1 MKLLRP
7 KDVCELLSIHPNTL
21 RKWVKEGKIKPV
33 YTPKGTPRY
42 RLEDVMR
49 LIGEVRRTVVGY
61 ARVSSRTQKDDLERQ
76 VEVIKKY
83 AKEKG
88 YGDIEVLTDIGS
100 GLNEDRRNFNKL
112 LDMIISKKVSVIVVA
127 YKDRLT
133 RFGYKMLEKL
143 ASGYGVRIEV
153 VNGEEPKDFHQE
165 LVEDLI
171 TIISHFA
178 GKLYGKRSHK
188 YKKVVDGARKLI
200 KDC

>member
-7 KDVCELLSIHPNTL
+7 KEVCELLGIHPNTL

-42 RLEDVMR
+42 RLEDVMKI
-49 LIGEVRRTVVGY
+49 IGEAKKAIIGY
-61 ARVSSRTQKDDLERQ
+61 ARVSSRAQKDDLERQ
-76 VEVIKKY
+76 VEVIRRY
-83 AKEKG
+83 AKERG

-100 GLNEDRRNFNKL
+100 GLNEDRKNFNKL
-112 LDMIISKKVSVIVVA
+112 LDMIISKKVSVILVA

-133 RFGYKMLEKL
+133 RFGYKILEKL

-153 VNGEEPKDFHQE
+153 VNGEEPKDFYQE

-171 TIISHFA
+171 TIISNFA

-188 YKKVVDGARKLI
+188 YRKVIDGARKLI
-200 KDC
+200 EDC

>member
-7 KDVCELLSIHPNTL
+7 KEVCELLGIHPNTL

-42 RLEDVMR
+42 RLEDVMKI
-49 LIGEVRRTVVGY
+49 IGEAKKAIIGY

-76 VEVIKKY
+76 VEVIRRY
-83 AKEKG
+83 AKERG

-100 GLNEDRRNFNKL
+100 GLNEDRKNFNKL
-112 LDMIISKKVSVIVVA
+112 LDMIISKKVSVILVA

-133 RFGYKMLEKL
+133 RFGYKILEKL

-153 VNGEEPKDFHQE
+153 VNGEEPKDIYQE

-188 YKKVVDGARKLI
+188 YRKVIDGARKLI
-200 KDC
+200 EDC

>member
-7 KDVCELLSIHPNTL
+7 KEVCELLGIHPNTL

-42 RLEDVMR
+42 RLKDVMKI
-49 LIGEVRRTVVGY
+49 IGEAKKAIIGY

-76 VEVIKKY
+76 VEVIRRY
-83 AKEKG
+83 AKERG

-100 GLNEDRRNFNKL
+100 GLNEDRKNFNKL
-112 LDMIISKKVSVIVVA
+112 LDMIISKKVSVILVA

-133 RFGYKMLEKL
+133 RFGYKILEKL

-153 VNGEEPKDFHQE
+153 VNGEEPKDIYQE

-188 YKKVVDGARKLI
+188 YRKVIDGARKLI
-200 KDC
+200 EDC

>member
-7 KDVCELLSIHPNTL
+7 KEVCELLGIHPNTL

-42 RLEDVMR
+42 RLEDVMKI
-49 LIGEVRRTVVGY
+49 IGEAKKAIIGY

-76 VEVIKKY
+76 VEVIRRY
-83 AKEKG
+83 AKERG
-88 YGDIEVLTDIGS
+88 YGDIEVLTDFGS
-100 GLNEDRRNFNKL
+100 GLNEDRKNFNKL
-112 LDMIISKKVSVIVVA
+112 LDMIISKKVSVIVIA

-133 RFGYKMLEKL
+133 RFGYKILEKL

-153 VNGEEPKDFHQE
+153 VNGEEPKDFYQE

-178 GKLYGKRSHK
+178 GKLYGKRSYK
-188 YKKVVDGARKLI
+188 YRKMIDGARKLI
-200 KDC
+200 EDC

>member
-7 KDVCELLSIHPNTL
+7 KEVCELLGIHPNTL

-42 RLEDVMR
+42 RLEDVMK
-49 LIGEVRRTVVGY
+49 LIGETKRVIIGY

-76 VEVIKKY
+76 VEVIRRY

-88 YGDIEVLTDIGS
+88 YGDIEVLTDISS
-100 GLNEDRRNFNKL
+100 GLNEDRRSFNKL
-112 LDMIISKKVSVIVVA
+112 LDMIISKKVSVIIVA

-133 RFGYKMLEKL
+133 RFGYRMLEKL
-143 ASGYGVRIEV
+143 ASGYGVGIEV
-153 VNGEEPKDFHQE
+153 VNGEEPKDFYQE

-171 TIISHFA
+171 SIISLFA

-188 YKKVVDGARKLI
+188 YRKVVDGARKLI